1 MNSPR
6 GIYSLGITISIMDA
20 DQLNLELAQDASR
33 RSMHALVVPL
43 PGVLDA
49 CCGSRMMWMDKED
62 ERVTFVDRRN
72 EDYDIKPDRAYPSGT
87 VIRVRPDVVADF
99 TALPFPDASF
109 WHVVFDPPHIIRNAE
124 LGTVTK
130 KYGVLNGDWKA
141 MLAGGFRECFRVLK
155 PNGTLIFKWCE
166 TQIPLKDVLA
176 LTPEKPLYGHK
187 GGQKS
192 VTHWMAFI
200 RHNR

>member
-1 MNSPR
+1 MSAMDDLFTQDSAAHSGCRPPTC
-6 GIYSLGITISIMDA
+6 SALG
-20 DQLNLELAQDASR
+20 
-33 RSMHALVVPL
+33 V
-43 PGVLDA
+43 VLDA

-62 ERVTFVDRRN
+62 SRVTFQDRRN
-72 EDYDIKPDRAYPSGT
+72 ESYEIKPDRAYPNGT
-87 VIRVRPDVVADF
+87 TIHVRPDVVADF
-99 TALPFPDASF
+99 TAMPFPDASF

-130 KYGVLNGDWKA
+130 KYGCLNGDWKA

-166 TQIPLKDVLA
+166 TQIPLRDILA

-192 VTHWMAFI
+192 VTHWVAFLKQ
-200 RHNR
+200 NPKLTGDSPV

>member
-1 MNSPR
+1 
-6 GIYSLGITISIMDA
+6 MDA
-20 DQLNLELAQDASR
+20 DQLTPELAQDAPR
-33 RSMHALVVPL
+33 HSMQRLVVPL

-49 CCGSRMMWMDKED
+49 CCGIRMMWMDKED

-72 EDYDIKPDRAYPSGT
+72 EDYEIAPDRAYPSGT

-141 MLAGGFRECFRVLK
+141 MLTGGFRECFRVLK

-200 RHNR
+200 RHNNYSTK

>member
-1 MNSPR
+1 MSAQTEMLLPTDNATNKDGPLNSV
-6 GIYSLGITISIMDA
+6 GSGCS
-20 DQLNLELAQDASR
+20 
-33 RSMHALVVPL
+33 VL
-43 PGVLDA
+43 PPVLDA
-49 CCGSRMMWMDKED
+49 CCGSRMMWMDKKD
-62 ERVTFVDRRN
+62 PRAIYTDRRD
-72 EDYDIKPDRAYPSGT
+72 ESYTIAPDRAYPSGT
-87 VIRVRPDVVADF
+87 VIHVRPDVVADF
-99 TALPFPDASF
+99 TALPFADESF
-109 WHVVFDPPHIIRNAE
+109 WHVVFDPPHIIRNVE

-166 TQIPLKDVLA
+166 TQIPLKEILA

-192 VTHWMAFI
+192 VTHWMAFLKQ
-200 RHNR
+200 NK